1 MRAVPSCLGYE
12 GEVFY
17 MKRMERT
24 EKVIG
29 ENTFYIVPFAA
40 FTATNISAELSAVLS
55 PMLGSMGAMIGNIDA
70 EAAMRAASQPSFNA
84 GSEAEEDR
92 GVTASD
98 IMNMDMEKVLPALA
112 SAFGSL
118 SGDRLE
124 RLMRRLLVDHKNI
137 SVEGEITDGRVVT
150 LDKDLADEVFCGD
163 IQDMFILCY
172 EVIKV
177 NFGGMIAKLAD
188 KVKKDHTSVEQ
199 ET

>member
-1 MRAVPSCLGYE
+1 
-12 GEVFY
+12 

-55 PMLGSMGAMIGNIDA
+55 PMLGSMGAMIGNIDVN
-70 EAAMRAASQPSFNA
+70 AAMRAANQPSFDTDNA
-84 GSEAEEDR
+84 AEEDR
-92 GVTASD
+92 GVSVTD
-98 IMNMDMEKVLPALA
+98 IMNMDMEKVLPAIA
-112 SAFGSL
+112 AAFGSL

-124 RLMRRLLVDHKNI
+124 RLMRRLLVDNKNI
-137 SVEGEITDGRVVT
+137 SVEGEITDGRTVT

-177 NFGGMIAKLAD
+177 NFSGFFKKLGAQFGRQLRAMQTEE
-188 KVKKDHTSVEQ
+188 TSSD
-199 ET
+199 TASST

>member
-1 MRAVPSCLGYE
+1 
-12 GEVFY
+12 

-40 FTATNISAELSAVLS
+40 FTATNISAELSAVLA
-55 PMLGSMGAMIGNIDA
+55 PMLGSMGAMIGGIDVD
-70 EAAMRAASQPSFNA
+70 AAMKAASQPSFNA
-84 GSEAEEDR
+84 ENATEEDR
-92 GVTASD
+92 GVSVTD

-112 SAFGSL
+112 AAFGSL

-124 RLMRRLLVDHKNI
+124 RLLRRLLVDNKNI
-137 SVEGEITDGRVVT
+137 SVEGEITDGRTVT

-177 NFGGMIAKLAD
+177 NFSGFFKKLGVQFGRQLRAMTAEE
-188 KVKKDHTSVEQ
+188 TSSDLASS
-199 ET
+199 T

>member
-1 MRAVPSCLGYE
+1 
-12 GEVFY
+12 

-40 FTATNISAELSAVLS
+40 FTATNISAELSAVLA
-55 PMLGSMGAMIGNIDA
+55 PMLGSMGAMIGGIDVD
-70 EAAMRAASQPSFNA
+70 AAMKAASQPSFNA
-84 GSEAEEDR
+84 ENATEEDR
-92 GVTASD
+92 GVSVTD

-112 SAFGSL
+112 AAFGSL

-124 RLMRRLLVDHKNI
+124 RLMRRLLVDNKNI
-137 SVEGEITDGRVVT
+137 SVEGESTDGRTVT

-177 NFGGMIAKLAD
+177 NFSGFFKKLGVQFGRQLRAMTAEE
-188 KVKKDHTSVEQ
+188 TSSDLASS
-199 ET
+199 T

>member
-1 MRAVPSCLGYE
+1 
-12 GEVFY
+12 

-40 FTATNISAELSAVLS
+40 FTATNISAELSAVLA
-55 PMLGSMGAMIGNIDA
+55 PMLGSMGAMIGGIDVD
-70 EAAMRAASQPSFNA
+70 AAMKAASQPSFNA
-84 GSEAEEDR
+84 ENATEEDR
-92 GVTASD
+92 GVSVTD

-112 SAFGSL
+112 AAFGSL

-124 RLMRRLLVDHKNI
+124 RLMRRLLVDNKNI
-137 SVEGEITDGRVVT
+137 SVEGEITDGRTVT

-177 NFGGMIAKLAD
+177 NFSGFFKKLGVQFGRQLRAMTAEE
-188 KVKKDHTSVEQ
+188 TSSDLASS
-199 ET
+199 T

>member
-1 MRAVPSCLGYE
+1 
-12 GEVFY
+12 

-55 PMLGSMGAMIGNIDA
+55 PMLGSMGAMIGNIDVN
-70 EAAMRAASQPSFNA
+70 AAMRAANQPSFTAENA
-84 GSEAEEDR
+84 ADEDR
-92 GVTASD
+92 GVSLTD

-112 SAFGSL
+112 AAFGSL

-124 RLMRRLLVDHKNI
+124 RLMRRLLVDNKNI
-137 SVEGEITDGRVVT
+137 SIEGKITEGRTVT

-177 NFGGMIAKLAD
+177 NFGGFFKKLGAQFGRQLR
-188 KVKKDHTSVEQ
+188 VTAEETSSDMASSI
-199 ET
+199 

>member
-1 MRAVPSCLGYE
+1 
-12 GEVFY
+12 

-40 FTATNISAELSAVLS
+40 FTATNISAELSAVLA
-55 PMLGSMGAMIGNIDA
+55 PMLGSMGAMIGGIDVD
-70 EAAMRAASQPSFNA
+70 AAMKAASQPSFNA
-84 GSEAEEDR
+84 ENTTEEDR
-92 GVTASD
+92 GVSVTD

-112 SAFGSL
+112 AAFGSL

-124 RLMRRLLVDHKNI
+124 RLMRRLLVDNKNI
-137 SVEGEITDGRVVT
+137 SVEGEITDGRTVT

-163 IQDMFILCY
+163 IQDMFTLCY

-177 NFGGMIAKLAD
+177 NFSGFFKKLGAQFGRQLRAMTAEE
-188 KVKKDHTSVEQ
+188 TSSDLASS
-199 ET
+199 T